1 MAKASCNGIELEYEV
16 AGDPSA
22 PAILLVMGLGAQLI
36 MWEDEF
42 VDELVDRG
50 FRVIRFDNRDVGR
63 STWFDAAGVPDL
75 MTGFMGG
82 EFPAPAYT
90 LEDMA
95 DDAAGLLDVL
105 QVRRAHVVGASMGGM
120 IAQTFALRHPDRTAS
135 LTSIMSTTGDRAV
148 GEPKPEVVQALFFS
162 GAPTTRDEAIA
173 AGVASQRLIGSPG
186 FPFDEP
192 RIVSLAGRSWDR
204 SLHPEGTARQ
214 LLAIVTQQDRTEAL
228 GSLRAPTLVIHG
240 EDDVLVA
247 PSGGQ
252 ATAGAVP
259 GSELWMIPGMGHDL
273 PKPMFAE
280 VAERIAIH
288 CKSAA

>member
-22 PAILLVMGLGAQLI
+22 PVILLVMGLGAQLI
-36 MWEDEF
+36 VWEDGF
-42 VDELVDRG
+42 VDELVARG
-50 FRVIRFDNRDVGR
+50 FRVIRYDNRDVGL
-63 STWFDAAGVPDL
+63 STWFDESGVPDL

-82 EFPAPAYT
+82 DFPAPAYT

-95 DDAAGLLDVL
+95 DDAAGLLDAL
-105 QVRRAHVVGASMGGM
+105 DVRQAHVVGASMGGM

-148 GEPKPEVVQALFFS
+148 GTPKPEVVQALFFS
-162 GAPTTRDEAIA
+162 GAPTTKEEAIA
-173 AGVASQRLIGSPG
+173 AGIASQRLIGSPG

-192 RIVSLAGRSWDR
+192 RIVDLASRAWDR

-214 LLAIVTQQDRTEAL
+214 LLAIVTQADRTSAL
-228 GSLRAPTLVIHG
+228 GSLVAPTLVIHG
-240 EDDVLVA
+240 EADVLVA
-247 PSGGQ
+247 PSGGL
-252 ATAGAVP
+252 ATADAVP
-259 GSELWMIPGMGHDL
+259 GAELWMIPGMGHEVPAAL
-273 PKPMFAE
+273 FAE